1 MLETALSGLGAS
13 APPRRSENEVMR
25 PATTARSCFLTLA
38 LGAASAV
45 GWCGEASPDDE
56 FRRNG
61 AVSRHLWAP
70 QATRTELAGMPVSLG
85 VALGL
90 RGPLRDQLGV
100 RVAPAVH
107 LALDKRSSMSLL
119 ASGKGGAMLVW
130 QRSN

>member
-1 MLETALSGLGAS
+1 MVETALSGLGAS

-25 PATTARSCFLTLA
+25 PANATRACLLILA
-38 LGAASAV
+38 LGAASA
-45 GWCGEASPDDE
+45 GWCSEASPDDE

-70 QATRTELAGMPVSLG
+70 QATRTELGGMPVSQG

-107 LALDKRSSMSLL
+107 LSLDRRSSLSLL

>member
-1 MLETALSGLGAS
+1 MCRSAAS
-13 APPRRSENEVMR
+13 ALARHSENEVMR
-25 PATTARSCFLTLA
+25 PVTAARACCLTLA
-38 LGAASAV
+38 LMSAAGPAL
-45 GWCGEASPDDE
+45 CGEPSSDDE

-70 QATRTELAGMPVSLG
+70 QATRTELAGVPVSLG

-90 RGPLRDQLGV
+90 RGQLRDQLGV

-107 LALDKRSSMSLL
+107 FELDRRSSMALL

-130 QRSN
+130 QRNN

>member
-1 MLETALSGLGAS
+1 MLETALCSFGAS
-13 APPRRSENEVMR
+13 APARHSENEVMR
-25 PATTARSCFLTLA
+25 PVTAARACFLTLA
-38 LGAASAV
+38 LLGAAASAL
-45 GWCGEASPDDE
+45 CDESDDE

-70 QATRTELAGMPVSLG
+70 QATRTELAGVPVSLS

-90 RGPLRDQLGV
+90 RGHLRSQLGT

-107 LALDKRSSMSLL
+107 FELDRRSSVALL

>member
-1 MLETALSGLGAS
+1 MVETALSGLGAS
-13 APPRRSENEVMR
+13 APPHRSENEVMR
-25 PATTARSCFLTLA
+25 PVTATRACLLTLA
-38 LGAASAV
+38 LAGASAG
-45 GWCGEASPDDE
+45 GWCGEASADDE

-70 QATRTELAGMPVSLG
+70 QATRTEVGGMPVSLG

-107 LALDKRSSMSLL
+107 LSLDRRSSMSLL

-130 QRSN
+130 QRSH

>member
-1 MLETALSGLGAS
+1 MLETAVCRSAAS
-13 APPRRSENEVMR
+13 APAWHSENEVMTPVNASR
-25 PATTARSCFLTLA
+25 ACLLTLA
-38 LGAASAV
+38 LMAAA
-45 GWCGEASPDDE
+45 GPALCGEPASDDE

-70 QATRTELAGMPVSLG
+70 QATRTELAGVPVSLG

-90 RGPLRDQLGV
+90 RGHLRDQLGV

-107 LALDKRSSMSLL
+107 FELDRRSSMALL